1 MRHRRTITHAAAA
14 LVALALVLAPASPR
28 QLSAQTLIASH
39 DTSSPDELHA
49 VRTGTNADVP
59 PAIAPWHGTLA
70 GKDGGAV
77 SMTIVRVGSPED
89 ASDPVWPVVT
99 RWQVTSA
106 DPAKSFSA
114 ELFGGAAAS
123 ARMGVKVAQRCVEV
137 FHAGVAA
144 HPDAAHRPA
153 LVPGVSE
160 LAMAA

>member
-114 ELFGGAAAS
+114 ELFGGAREDGAMRLTGIVTDGYQKGA
-123 ARMGVKVAQRCVEV
+123 EV
-137 FHAGVAA
+137 HVDLRGGKRGAKISIVQ
-144 HPDAAHRPA
+144 
-153 LVPGVSE
+153 
-160 LAMAA
+160 